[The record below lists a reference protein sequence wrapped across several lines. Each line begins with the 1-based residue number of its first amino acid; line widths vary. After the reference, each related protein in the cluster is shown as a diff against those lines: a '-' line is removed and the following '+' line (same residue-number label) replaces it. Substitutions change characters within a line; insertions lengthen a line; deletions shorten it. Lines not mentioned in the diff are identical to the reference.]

1 MKALVAIAV
10 LAAAAAA
17 SGAGAQ
23 PLPVR
28 IGLEGP
34 DMDACGSLGEVRGL
48 NRRGQNYLSVRAGP
62 RAHLPERD
70 RLRTGRQVF
79 VCQTSR
85 DGEWLGVVYGRT
97 PGQQCNVG
105 SPVRSPRPYSG
116 RCRSGWVNSRYI
128 TIVAG

>member
-1 MKALVAIAV
+1 MKSLVAIAI
-10 LAAAAAA
+10 LAGAAAA
-17 SGAGAQ
+17 SGAAAQ
-23 PLPVR
+23 SLPVR

-34 DMDACGSLGEVRGL
+34 DTDACAGLGEVRGL
-48 NRRGQNYLSVRAGP
+48 NRRGDNYLSVRTGP

-79 VCQTSR
+79 VCQASR
-85 DGEWLGVVYGRT
+85 DGQWLGVVYSRN
-97 PGQQCNVG
+97 PRQHCNVG

-116 RCRSGWVNSRYI
+116 PCRSGWVNSRYI